1 MNVNKTSVASFNTR
15 TFQIAQAI
23 SSELVSERRLSS
35 DVTIQ

>member
-1 MNVNKTSVASFNTR
+1 MSTDG